1 MKSKKLLLFAFRLA
15 VVAALTSLATL
26 PLAAQGARDQQ
37 GDADQDTH
45 RGNTPHHPSF
55 EWDPLHSDRALKG
68 TYFFTGE
75 QACLVSTLGFNPNLT
90 PVAGTGSSVSV
101 QSASTQ
107 GIVKFNADG
116 TGTAE
121 FKELLIVHPP
131 ASPLFA
137 TSQQATFSFT
147 YTIGHDGV
155 LTFVFG
161 LVSGKFSTGPLAGV
175 SFTNNPPPMSGR
187 IARNGTA
194 IALTTVDPTVETAN
208 LGPPLNSTIPRICH
222 RARTL
227 IPIHVDEED

>member
-1 MKSKKLLLFAFRLA
+1 MMKLKNLVRFAFRLG
-15 VVAALTSLATL
+15 VVAALASVATL
-26 PLAAQGARDQQ
+26 PLAAQGTRDQ
-37 GDADQDTH
+37 
-45 RGNTPHHPSF
+45 
-55 EWDPLHSDRALKG
+55 LKG

-90 PVAGTGSSVSV
+90 PVAGSGVSA

-121 FKELLIVHPP
+121 FKELLVTHPP
-131 ASPLFA
+131 APSTSA
-137 TSQQATFSFT
+137 GSQQATFSFT
-147 YTIGHDGV
+147 YTIGDDGV

-187 IARNGTA
+187 TARNGTA
-194 IALTTVDPTVETAN
+194 IALTTVNPTVETAN
-208 LGPPLNSTIPRICH
+208 LGPPLNTTFPRICH

-227 IPIHVDEED
+227 IPIHVDGED